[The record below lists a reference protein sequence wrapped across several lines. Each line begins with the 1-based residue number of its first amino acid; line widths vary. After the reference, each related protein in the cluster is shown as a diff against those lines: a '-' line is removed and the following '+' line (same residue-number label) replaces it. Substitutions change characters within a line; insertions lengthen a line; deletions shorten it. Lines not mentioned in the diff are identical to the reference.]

1 MLCRARNP
9 RRLIQ
14 LINFSIRAPA
24 LTLGQR
30 TYINLHGGT
39 HKYFIDALQCSFRC
53 SWRCWVPGRVSTVRP
68 VQFSW
73 VAPWACPV
81 RLPFP
86 WHFLAKMFSY
96 ITFPFF
102 LIWSFNLLP
111 PRPCISCCSRA
122 AAALSTPDMSALYP
136 CLFVV
141 YWWHDK
147 QGTISV
153 HSKSSTTIFLILE
166 IHSLSLSLAHT
177 ISLSVSLFR
186 FVRSAAWL
194 LYLYAH

>member
-1 MLCRARNP
+1 MVA
-9 RRLIQ
+9 
-14 LINFSIRAPA
+14 LINISLMRFSAHSDVADGAARQ
-24 LTLGQR
+24 GQ
-30 TYINLHGGT
+30 Y
-39 HKYFIDALQCSFRC
+39 S
-53 SWRCWVPGRVSTVRP
+53 P
-68 VQFSW
+68 VQCGF
-73 VAPWACPV
+73 AWACPV

-102 LIWSFNLLP
+102 NMLIQFAPSPHGLA
-111 PRPCISCCSRA
+111 RPCISCCSQA
-122 AAALSTPDMSALYP
+122 AAPPSSLDMSALYP

-166 IHSLSLSLAHT
+166 IHLLSLSHY
-177 ISLSVSLFR
+177 LSITLCLSRFL